1 MLELTTPVQYVKGIG
16 PRLAEILAAPR
27 PWVRVRGG
35 WGWVAALLPLY
46 TLPHT
51 TPA

>member
-1 MLELTTPVQYVKGIG
+1 MLELTPLVHYVKGIG
-16 PRLAEILAAPR
+16 SRLAEILAAPR
-27 PWVRVRGG
+27 PWVRACGG